1 MDRNEPDHVRGTGR
15 TTDLALWYVLLAL
28 RSKGQMIE
36 VHDHWPT
43 QDAARRLLHLISDV
57 LGVLHIE
64 HRIYNMGWPSFVV
77 IPQQKG
83 FDGTKGR

>member
-1 MDRNEPDHVRGTGR
+1 MDRDEPDHVRGTGR
-15 TTDLALWYVLLAL
+15 TTDLALWYVLLSL
-28 RSKGQMIE
+28 RSKGQWIE

-43 QDAARRLLHLISDV
+43 RDAAKRLMHLISDV
-57 LGVLHIE
+57 LGVLHVE
-64 HRIYNMGWPSFVV
+64 HRIENVKWPAFMV